1 MALRLGIYQIT
12 SQGLMVPLNII
23 TPIVLVLVLAFSGF
37 STDSP
42 LADYG
47 HAIYTSSQHRITKR
61 DSSPSAKGFTPL
73 TFISLFT
80 CFTYNHD
87 NYLVLGSNSRI
98 YNKERSHSIQ
108 TMHYY
113 FSIYIIQKID
123 YSNPTS

>member
-61 DSSPSAKGFTPL
+61 DSTFKPFSQGFHTPNL
-73 TFISLFT
+73 HQFI
-80 CFTYNHD
+80 
-87 NYLVLGSNSRI
+87 YLL
-98 YNKERSHSIQ
+98 HIQ
-108 TMHYY
+108 
-113 FSIYIIQKID
+113 
-123 YSNPTS
+123 P